1 MEYEQLIQGCI
12 ENNREY
18 QKTLFDKFAGKFMTI
33 AKRYMKDTMLAED
46 VLMEGFYKIYKN
58 LGKFKGEGS
67 FEGWM
72 RRIIVNT
79 ALTKLKQNKH
89 EFNECNLVS
98 AEAVSIDP
106 TYYETASAEEL
117 MSLISSLPT
126 GYRTVFNMYVVD
138 GFSHREI
145 ATELNIQEAS
155 SRSQL
160 FKAKEL
166 LQKRINPNT

>member
-33 AKRYMKDTMLAED
+33 AKRYMKDPMLAED

-72 RRIIVNT
+72 RR
-79 ALTKLKQNKH
+79 
-89 EFNECNLVS
+89 
-98 AEAVSIDP
+98 
-106 TYYETASAEEL
+106 L
-117 MSLISSLPT
+117 MSVT
-126 GYRTVFNMYVVD
+126 
-138 GFSHREI
+138 
-145 ATELNIQEAS
+145 
-155 SRSQL
+155 
-160 FKAKEL
+160 
-166 LQKRINPNT
+166 